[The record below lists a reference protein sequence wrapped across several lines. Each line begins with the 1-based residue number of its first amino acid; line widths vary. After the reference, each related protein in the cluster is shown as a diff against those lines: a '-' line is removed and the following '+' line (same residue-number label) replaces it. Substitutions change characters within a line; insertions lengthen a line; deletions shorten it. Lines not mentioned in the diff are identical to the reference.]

1 MSEDEEENPL
11 AAAISRMNAEARAKQ
26 KKVERFHTESEAILQ
41 RIRHGVYAIVD
52 QPQGPSDS
60 SALIALKSWTKACN
74 LAAHQFKK
82 VHPDLAELWL
92 TELAAMLRMTHGQR
106 TRNRAEDE
114 SKEGENP

>member
-1 MSEDEEENPL
+1 MSEEEDPIGVNEL
-11 AAAISRMNAEARAKQ
+11 IAQMNAEARAKQ

-106 TRNRAEDE
+106 TRNRSEDE
-114 SKEGENP
+114 AKEGKNP